1 MAFAAAIPL
10 IASLIPAIGGL
21 FGGGNK
27 EGEGGGGGGNQ
38 NLAATHA
45 ALGTALASK
54 DSGGGIIADH
64 PVTKGTDLP
73 PILAHALG
81 ASKSGHV
88 LPHAATAA
96 GKMGQRGVLHP
107 ALEAALSATSTK
119 QQSAPILR
127 HQEKASRAMVK
138 RVQAATAPQLAQM
151 SKQLRD
157 RATQIQATAEHRSI
171 VQRDSRHQQQ
181 AQKLEQIASKL
192 DRLSNQLRHRWAV

>member
-27 EGEGGGGGGNQ
+27 EGEGGGGGNA

-64 PVTKGTDLP
+64 P
-73 PILAHALG
+73 PILATALS
-81 ASKSGHV
+81 ANKSGHV
-88 LPHAATAA
+88 LPHAATAS
-96 GKMGQRGVLHP
+96 GKMGHAGVLAPH
-107 ALEAALSATSTK
+107 LEAALTATHAT

-138 RVQAATAPQLAQM
+138 RVQSATAPQLQQM

-171 VQRDSRHQQQ
+171 VQRDTRHREQ

-192 DRLSNQLRHRWAV
+192 ERLSTQLRHRWAV

>member
-54 DSGGGIIADH
+54 GGGEEH
-64 PVTKGTDLP
+64 PVLKGTDLP
-73 PILAHALG
+73 PTLATVLSG
-81 ASKSGHV
+81 NKSGHV

-96 GKMGQRGVLHP
+96 GKMGRAGVLAP
-107 ALEAALSATSTK
+107 PLEAAIAQIHAK
-119 QQSAPILR
+119 QQTAPVLR
-127 HQEKASRAMVK
+127 HQEKAARASVK
-138 RVQAATAPQLAQM
+138 RVNESLAPQLQTLAKGM
-151 SKQLRD
+151 RD
-157 RATQIQATAEHRSI
+157 RAVQIQATAEHRAI
-171 VQRDSRHQQQ
+171 VDRDARWRQM
-181 AQKLEQIASKL
+181 AQKQTAIIQKL
-192 DRLSNQLRHRWAV
+192 DNLTRRLNNRWHV

>member
-27 EGEGGGGGGNQ
+27 EGEGGGGGNA

-73 PILAHALG
+73 PILATALS
-81 ASKSGHV
+81 ANKSGHV
-88 LPHAATAA
+88 LPHAATAS
-96 GKMGQRGVLHP
+96 GKMGHAGVLAPH
-107 ALEAALSATSTK
+107 LEAALTATHAT

-138 RVQAATAPQLAQM
+138 RVQSATAPQLQQM

-171 VQRDSRHQQQ
+171 VQRDTRHREQ

-192 DRLSNQLRHRWAV
+192 ERLSTQLRHRWAV